1 MDLHSNLF
9 QSRANK
15 KKGGRYAIASLIV
28 HGLFIGSVVWAG
40 ATATQHVASEKP
52 IRAFLTQGAAPPP
65 PPPPPPP
72 PAASHSAPKQVAQ
85 VQQPKITPPTFVQ
98 PRVIP
103 QEMPKIDIPQ
113 APVTTTAPVDPTP
126 AAPSS
131 GPADGGQ
138 PGGVVG
144 GVAGGVTGGT
154 VGGEVGGQIGGQLG
168 GEKGGVVGGT
178 LGGQVGG
185 TGTGTAG
192 NGTGGDDAP
201 KAVPDGPLHVGGD
214 VKAPIALNRVQPE
227 YTETARK
234 ARIGGVV
241 VLEAI
246 INKDGTVEQVRVLK
260 GLPMG
265 LSEKA
270 EEAVKGWR
278 FKPGTLGGQPV
289 DVIFSLTV
297 NFKLDQ

>member
-1 MDLHSNLF
+1 MDLQSNLF
-9 QSRANK
+9 HSRKEK
-15 KKGGRYAIASLIV
+15 KKRGRYAVASLV
-28 HGLFIGSVVWAG
+28 AHGLLVTGVVWAG
-40 ATATQHVASEKP
+40 ATATSHIASEKP

-72 PAASHSAPKQVAQ
+72 PAASHSAPKQVTQ
-85 VQQPKITPPTFVQ
+85 VQPKIVQPTFVQ
-98 PRVIP
+98 PREIP
-103 QEMPKIDIPQ
+103 QEVPKVEIPQ
-113 APVTTTAPVDPTP
+113 TPVDPTP
-126 AAPSS
+126 AVTTST
-131 GPADGGQ
+131 GADGGQ

-144 GVAGGVTGGT
+144 GVAGGVPGGT
-154 VGGEVGGQIGGQLG
+154 VGGEVGGQI
-168 GEKGGVVGGT
+168 GGVVGGT

-185 TGTGTAG
+185 TGTGTEG
-192 NGTGGDDAP
+192 NGSGGTEAP
-201 KAVPDGPLHVGGD
+201 SGPLRVGGD

-234 ARIGGVV
+234 GRISGVV

-270 EEAVKGWR
+270 EEAVKGWK

>member
-1 MDLHSNLF
+1 MDLNSNLF
-9 QSRANK
+9 YSRK
-15 KKGGRYAIASLIV
+15 KTKKRGYAVASLFV
-28 HGLFIGSVVWAG
+28 HGLMVTGVVWAG
-40 ATATQHVASEKP
+40 ATATSHIASEKP
-52 IRAFLTQGAAPPP
+52 IRAFLAQGAAPP

-72 PAASHSAPKQVAQ
+72 PAASHSAPKQVVQ
-85 VQQPKITPPTFVQ
+85 VQPKIVQPTFVQ

-103 QEMPKIDIPQ
+103 QEVPKVEIPQ
-113 APVTTTAPVDPTP
+113 TAPVDPTP
-126 AAPSS
+126 AVATST

-138 PGGVVG
+138 PGGVAG
-144 GVAGGVTGGT
+144 GVAGGVVGGT
-154 VGGEVGGQIGGQLG
+154 VGGEVGGQI
-168 GEKGGVVGGT
+168 GGVVGGT

-185 TGTGTAG
+185 TGTGTEG
-192 NGTGGDDAP
+192 NGSGGSEAP
-201 KAVPDGPLHVGGD
+201 SGPLRVGGD
-214 VKAPIALNRVQPE
+214 VKAPVALNRVQPE

-234 ARIGGVV
+234 ARLSGVV

-246 INKDGTVEQVRVLK
+246 INKDGTVEQVHVLK

-289 DVIFSLTV
+289 EVIFSLTV

>member
-1 MDLHSNLF
+1 MDLQSNLF
-9 QSRANK
+9 HSRKEK
-15 KKGGRYAIASLIV
+15 KKGGRYAVASLV
-28 HGLFIGSVVWAG
+28 AHGLFVSGVVWAG
-40 ATATQHVASEKP
+40 ATATSHIASEKP
-52 IRAFLTQGAAPPP
+52 IRAFMAQGAAPP

-72 PAASHSAPKQVAQ
+72 PAASHSAPKQVPQ
-85 VQQPKITPPTFVQ
+85 VQQPKIVQPTFVQ

-103 QEMPKIDIPQ
+103 QEVPKVEIPQ
-113 APVTTTAPVDPTP
+113 TPVDPTP
-126 AAPSS
+126 AVAST

-144 GVAGGVTGGT
+144 GVAGGVPGGT
-154 VGGEVGGQIGGQLG
+154 VGGEVGGQI
-168 GEKGGVVGGT
+168 GGVVGGT

-185 TGTGTAG
+185 TGTGTEG
-192 NGTGGDDAP
+192 SGSGGAE
-201 KAVPDGPLHVGGD
+201 VPSGPLRVGGD
-214 VKAPIALNRVQPE
+214 VKPPITLNRVQPE

-234 ARIGGVV
+234 ARLSGVV

-270 EEAVKGWR
+270 EEAVKGWK

-289 DVIFSLTV
+289 EVIFSLTV